1 MKQKRL
7 NHNAFFDIFHS
18 PLGPLYL
25 IFYNRL
31 LVGVSFQKPRGI
43 FVKSTDVSAGLK
55 SELGQYFDE
64 GRSSFSC
71 KTDFM
76 EGTAFEKKVWN
87 ALRRVPYGET
97 RSYKWIADIIGS
109 PRAYRAVGQ
118 ALGKN
123 PIPIILPC
131 HRIIE
136 SDGSIGGYSSG
147 EHIKRRLLD
156 IEYYTMQSGDTTAQ

>member
-1 MKQKRL
+1 MKQKRSS
-7 NHNAFFDIFHS
+7 HNAFFDIFNS

-25 IFYNRL
+25 IFYSRS
-31 LVGVSFQKPRGI
+31 LVGLSFRKPRGI
-43 FVKSTDVSAGLK
+43 FVKSTEASAGLK
-55 SELGQYFDE
+55 NELGQFFDT

-76 EGTAFEKKVWN
+76 EGTDFEKKVWN
-87 ALRRVPYGET
+87 ALKQVPYGET
-97 RSYKWIADIIGS
+97 RSYKWMADRVGS

-118 ALGKN
+118 ALAKN
-123 PIPIILPC
+123 PIPIIFPC

-147 EHIKRRLLD
+147 EQVKRRLLD
-156 IEYYTMQSGDTTAQ
+156 IEYYTMQSRE